1 MKRRTFLL
9 AGLGATG
16 ALVLG
21 WGLLPPRQRL
31 TPSEPLPLRDGDVAL
46 NGWVAIGTDGVVTAF
61 VPKAE
66 MGQGIHTALA
76 MLLAEE
82 LDADWDTMR
91 VAHAPVDKIYGNIAA
106 VVDGL
111 PLHPAGVNVMKRAV
125 TWITAKAMREVGIM
139 ITGGSSSVK
148 DCWEP
153 IRLAG
158 ATARAQL
165 VATAARVWGVPVDQ
179 CRTAAGRVTHADG
192 RTLTYAQLVK
202 DHAPLERPGTVTL
215 KAPRDF
221 TLVGTAVRRLEG
233 MEKARGRAPF
243 GIDERLPGLLH
254 AAVLHAPV
262 LGGRVQR
269 VDDARAKAMRGV
281 AAVVTVPPLVGST
294 GAVAVIADNT
304 WRARQALAALA
315 VTWDEGPAARLSSGE
330 VARTLDAALARDGD
344 FTYRDT
350 GDAEA
355 ALERA
360 ATVVEATYRAPYLA
374 HAPMEPMNCTVRV
387 RDDGAD
393 VWVGTQVPG
402 IARDAVADVLG
413 LDARQVV
420 VHERFLGGGFGR
432 RLEVDFI
439 AQAAA
444 IAKAVRG
451 RPVQVLWS
459 REEDTRHDFYR
470 PACVARHR
478 AGLDAQGRLVAWT
491 AHAAS
496 QAPTI
501 EYAQRVFDIGIP
513 GPDKTTAEG
522 SFDVRYEVPNH
533 RVTHVRVELPVPVG
547 YWRAVGHSHHA
558 FFTESFVDE
567 LAHAAKR
574 DPLEFRRALLAR
586 HPRQLAVLERLQQES
601 GWGTP
606 IAPAPDGAPVARGV
620 AFHQSFGTSVGQ
632 VAEVSLGPDGVPRVH
647 RVTAVVDCG
656 LPVNPGHIAQQ
667 VESGI
672 VFGLSAALFGSVT
685 LEQGRVR
692 EGNFDSYRILRL
704 PEAPRVTVHVMPSL
718 EHPEGLGEPGLPPI
732 APAVA
737 NAVFALTGQR
747 LRTLPLR
754 VAPPAPAAS

>member
-1 MKRRTFLL
+1 MQRRTFLL

-21 WGLLPPRQRL
+21 WGLLPPRQRI
-31 TPSEPLPLRDGDVAL
+31 TASEPLPLRDGDVPL

-82 LDADWDTMR
+82 LDADWATMR
-91 VAHAPVDKIYGNIAA
+91 VAHAPIDKVYGNVS
-106 VVDGL
+106 VVLDGL
-111 PLHPAGVNVMKRAV
+111 PFHPDGVNVMKRAV
-125 TWITAKAMREVGIM
+125 SWITAKAIREVGIM

-165 VATAARVWGVPVDQ
+165 VATAARTWDVPVDS
-179 CRTAAGRVTHADG
+179 CRTAKGRVTTTDG
-192 RTLTYAQLVK
+192 RTLTYAELVRS
-202 DHAPLERPGTVTL
+202 HAPLARPGTVTL

-221 TLVGTAVRRLEG
+221 TLVGTPVRRLEG
-233 MEKARGRAPF
+233 LEKVHGRAPF
-243 GIDERLPGLLH
+243 GIDERLPGMLH
-254 AAVLHAPV
+254 AAILHCPV
-262 LGGRVQR
+262 LGGRVRR
-269 VDDARAKAMRGV
+269 VDDARARAMRGV
-281 AAVVTVPPLVGST
+281 RAVVTVPPRLGST
-294 GAVAVIADNT
+294 GGVAVIADNT
-304 WRARQALAALA
+304 WRAEQALAALD
-315 VTWDEGPAARLSSGE
+315 VTWDEGDAARVSSAD
-330 VARTLDAALARDGD
+330 VDRALDAALAAEPD
-344 FTYRDT
+344 FTYRDV
-350 GDAEA
+350 GDAPA

-360 ATVVEATYRAPYLA
+360 ATVLEATYRAPYLA
-374 HAPMEPMNCTVRV
+374 HAPMEPMNCTVLARA
-387 RDDGAD
+387 DGAD

-420 VHERFLGGGFGR
+420 IHERFIGGAFGR

-439 AQAAA
+439 AQAAEV
-444 IAKAVRG
+444 AKAVRG
-451 RPVQVLWS
+451 TPVQLLWN
-459 REEDTRHDFYR
+459 RAEDTRHDLYR
-470 PACVARHR
+470 PACAARLR
-478 AGLDAQGRLVAWT
+478 AGVDAQGRLVAWH
-491 AHAAS
+491 AHSAS

-501 EYAQRVFDIGIP
+501 EYARRVFDIGIP
-513 GPDKTTAEG
+513 GPDKTTTEG
-522 SFDVRYEVPNH
+522 SFDVRYEFPAV
-533 RVTHVRVELPVPVG
+533 RVTHARVELPVPVG

-558 FFTESFVDE
+558 FFTESFLDE
-567 LAHAAKR
+567 AAHAARR

-586 HPRQLAVLERLQQES
+586 HPRQRAVLERLAKES

-606 IAPAPDGAPVARGV
+606 VAPAPDGAPVGRGV

-632 VAEVSLGPDGVPRVH
+632 VAEVSLGADGVPRVH

-656 LPVNPGHIAQQ
+656 LAVNPAHVAQQ

-672 VFGLSAALFGSVT
+672 VFGLSAALHGAIT
-685 LEQGRVR
+685 LEGGRVR
-692 EGNFDSYRILRL
+692 EGNYDAYRILRL

-718 EHPEGLGEPGLPPI
+718 ERPEGLGEPGLPPI

-754 VAPPAPAAS
+754 LAPATS